1 MGEELRILVTLLVDL
16 WWLISTQIHHFDLFC
31 SSFYFSLVSFGLLHG
46 LELVLFFLLLG
57 SLGFLELL
65 KYVLVVKKSMGKLVS
80 EI

>member
-1 MGEELRILVTLLVDL
+1 
-16 WWLISTQIHHFDLFC
+16 
-31 SSFYFSLVSFGLLHG
+31 LHG